1 MYAVYSVE
9 VYSVHGDKTTP
20 GWSGKEGR
28 VKPGKTA
35 RHPGTRG
42 WMRGLLFT
50 FNYVIPD
57 TIKHRGEGLGV
68 GVRGRMGGCE
78 AVRE

>member
-1 MYAVYSVE
+1 MYSVE

-28 VKPGKTA
+28 VDA
-35 RHPGTRG
+35 RENSTTSRHARLG
-42 WMRGLLFT
+42 GLLFT

-57 TIKHRGEGLGV
+57 TIRHRGRGWVWVSGGV
-68 GVRGRMGGCE
+68 WEVLRQCVNRSI
-78 AVRE
+78 